1 MVPDPFLVLAELK
14 ARAQLESPEP
24 NVRICWSLNLA
35 NTLPEICSS
44 FLPDNIPYYRLVAR
58 FGFETLELLGGLCW
72 EHRKNWPQIRPRPI
86 ACPLF
91 HF

>member
-1 MVPDPFLVLAELK
+1 MKSQQHERPVMQAEGGVVPDPFLVLAELK

-44 FLPDNIPYYRLVAR
+44 FLPWIIFLYYRLVAR
-58 FGFETLELLGGLCW
+58 FGFETLELLEGLC
-72 EHRKNWPQIRPRPI
+72 
-86 ACPLF
+86 
-91 HF
+91 